1 MEKKNI
7 IAYINAET
15 EYPNVVLEA
24 AQEYEHMGADGL
36 YIYNYDDN
44 SKSQLEFLTTL
55 RLILKRVDIPVYAG
69 VVVKKFE
76 DIKKALYTG
85 AEAVVINYDHHFN
98 ESVLKQ
104 GVDRFGKKHIA
115 LCFDFTLDQNEAL
128 NINEDTVNSLSA
140 LGAGTVFAKH
150 VSLTKDSLDV
160 LSKLDAD
167 LIVRDSL
174 VRNDIQSLLEIS
186 KVSGVATNYYRGK
199 DILSVKQTLKENGL
213 PVKVLESAIPFSEF
227 KKDANGLVPVVVQDY
242 KTSEVLM
249 VAYMNEESYNLTIKT
264 GRMTYWSR
272 SRQELWLKGDTS
284 GHYQFVKKLMID
296 CDKDTILAKVHQLGA
311 ACHTGNYTC
320 FFTELAKKEYSDLNP
335 LSILTE
341 DYNIILDRKVNPK
354 EGSYTNYLFKEGI
367 DKILKKCG
375 EEATEIT
382 IAAKNP
388 DAEELKYEIA
398 DYLYHL
404 MVLMAE
410 CDLDW
415 NDIVKELA
423 NRRKQ

>member
-1 MEKKNI
+1 MDKKNI

-15 EYPNVVLEA
+15 EYPNVVFEQAL
-24 AQEYEHMGADGL
+24 EYEHMGADGL
-36 YIYNYDDN
+36 YIYNYDDDA
-44 SKSQLEFLTTL
+44 KAQLEFLTTV
-55 RLILKRVDIPVYAG
+55 RLILKRVDIPVYVG

-85 AEAVVINYDHHFN
+85 AAACVINYDSLFN
-98 ESVLKQ
+98 EEVFKK
-104 GVDRFGKKHIA
+104 GVERFGKEHIA
-115 LCFDFTLDQNEAL
+115 LCFDFSLGKDDMPEVD
-128 NINEDTVNSLSA
+128 EKTVNSLSEY
-140 LGAGTVFAKH
+140 GAGMVIAKH
-150 VSLTKDSLDV
+150 VSLTKHSLEV
-160 LSKLDAD
+160 LNKLEAE
-167 LIVRDSL
+167 LVVRDSL
-174 VRNDIQSLLEIS
+174 IRNDILSLFEID
-186 KVSGVATNYYRGK
+186 KISGVATNYYRGK
-199 DILSVKQTLKENGL
+199 DILSVKQSLKENGVD
-213 PVKVLESAIPFSEF
+213 VKVLESSIPFSQF
-227 KKDANGLVPVVVQDY
+227 KTDANGLVPVVVQDY

-264 GRMTYWSR
+264 GRMTYFSR
-272 SRQELWLKGDTS
+272 SRQQLWLKGETS

-296 CDKDTILAKVHQLGA
+296 CDNDTILAKVHQLGA
-311 ACHTGNYTC
+311 ACHTGNYSC
-320 FFTELAKKEYSDLNP
+320 FYRELAKKEYSDLNP
-335 LSILTE
+335 LTILTE
-341 DYNIILDRKVNPK
+341 DYNLILDRKVNPR

-375 EEATEIT
+375 EEATEII

-398 DYLYHL
+398 DFMYHL

-423 NRRKQ
+423 NRRK